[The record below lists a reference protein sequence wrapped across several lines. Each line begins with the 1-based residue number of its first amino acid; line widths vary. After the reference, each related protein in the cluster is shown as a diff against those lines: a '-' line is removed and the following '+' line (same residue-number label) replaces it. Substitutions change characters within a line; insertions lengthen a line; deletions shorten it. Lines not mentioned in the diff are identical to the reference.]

1 MRESGSAQAR
11 PYHHGDLSRALVD
24 AARRILEAEGPA
36 ALSLRAVAREAGVS
50 PAAPYHHFKDKTEL
64 LEAVAH
70 GGWEALGDVIVDARA
85 RAPTPGEALSFIGL
99 AYVKFAREN
108 PALYRL
114 MYDTTRDRT
123 SMPAHAKQ
131 EDSGYAQ
138 VQSALVEAGADPLD
152 ERELELATIAS
163 WCAVHGLAEMC
174 NFKEFQDLK
183 AEMGGEE
190 GFLRAILR
198 HYGTFTIGGMKR

>member
-1 MRESGSAQAR
+1 MRETGNAQVR

-24 AARRILEAEGPA
+24 AARRILEAECAA

-70 GGWEALGDVIVDARA
+70 GGWEEVSEIIAEAR
-85 RAPTPGEALSFIGL
+85 RSVSDPREAMTEIGV

-123 SMPAHAKQ
+123 SMPEHAKQ

-138 VQSALVEAGADPLD
+138 VQLALVAAGCDPND
-152 ERELELATIAS
+152 VGELELQTIAC
-163 WCAVHGLAEMC
+163 WCAVHGLAEMA
-174 NFKEFQDLK
+174 NFKDFQPLK
-183 AEMGGEE
+183 EAMGGDEA
-190 GFLRAILR
+190 FLRAVLR
-198 HYGTFTIGGMKR
+198 HFGTFSPRLKH